1 MRQLFSAARLE
12 TVEAVAKML
21 NDEGIDT
28 YVSDGRSYKGSRRR
42 NFSYRETSNEPEA
55 GVWIVK
61 AEDQARA
68 REILREAGL
77 IDSTRAES
85 YRQQTPNHGSSQ
97 QGVGHGRWISRVRIL
112 LIAALVMT
120 VAITTARGCNQAREA
135 KAEKERHIILIDT
148 SNT

>member
-1 MRQLFSAARLE
+1 MRQLFSASRLE

-21 NDEGIDT
+21 NDAGIET
-28 YVSDGRSYKGSRRR
+28 YVSDGRSYKGARRR
-42 NFSYRETSNEPEA
+42 KFSYRETSAEPEA
-55 GVWIVK
+55 AVWIVK
-61 AEDQARA
+61 SEDQARA

-77 IDSTRAES
+77 IDSTRTVS
-85 YRQQTPNHGSSQ
+85 YFQQTPNHGTSQ
-97 QGVGHGRWISRVRIL
+97 EGVGRRRWISRTRIL
-112 LIAALVMT
+112 LITALVMT